1 MVEELDLKTTVIK
14 AYYCFIP
21 HFARDIQNQRQE
33 ITLLF
38 KKLEL
43 LNISSV
49 SSPLTLRFKPIIV
62 NDHIKGPFALSKSVL
77 KRVHIFCESCI
88 ENKVFSQELIVIFN
102 NVRPINWIRP
112 II

>member
-1 MVEELDLKTTVIK
+1 MVEQLDLKTTVIK

-21 HFARDIQNQRQE
+21 HFARAIQNQRQE

-43 LNISSV
+43 LNILSV
-49 SSPLTLRFKPIIV
+49 SSPLTLRCKPIIV

-77 KRVHIFCESCI
+77 KEFRFFVNLALKTRYLAKS
-88 ENKVFSQELIVIFN
+88 
-102 NVRPINWIRP
+102 
-112 II
+112 